1 MRALLIA
8 TWPLLL
14 SVAFMMIGN
23 GLQSTLL
30 GIRATLEGFATP
42 LIGLVMTGYYT
53 GFLLGSYQIP
63 RIIGRV
69 GHIRAFAA
77 LCALGSIAILVHAL
91 AVNWPTWTAMRMLTG
106 FCFAGLYI
114 VCESWLNDRSTN
126 ETRGQL
132 LSIYMVVQY
141 GAATAAQIAF
151 MVELASPAGFE
162 LFALVAL
169 VMSAAVV
176 PVALTPIPTPAF
188 ERPTHIGLAALYR
201 ASPLGVIGMLGVGLS
216 LSVFA
221 SMSAVY
227 AKSLGFSDT
236 VVALFVMIG
245 ILGGTVSQWPVGR
258 LSDRMPRRAV
268 ITIVTLAA
276 AVITAAAAMLPGM
289 SQLTL
294 FAVAFLF
301 GSLSLPMYS
310 LCVAH
315 TNDFLRPEQMV
326 AASGGIILVFGI
338 GAIGGP
344 VTVGLVMRA
353 IGPDGFFIFLALIHT
368 AVGLFAIYRM
378 FRRPAP
384 EERSPFIPATPG
396 AVSPAALA
404 PAGGDGPPARA
415 RD

>member
-1 MRALLIA
+1 
-8 TWPLLL
+8 
-14 SVAFMMIGN
+14 
-23 GLQSTLL
+23 
-30 GIRATLEGFATP
+30 
-42 LIGLVMTGYYT
+42 MTGYYA
-53 GFLLGSYQIP
+53 GFFFGSYQIP

-69 GHIRAFAA
+69 GHIRVFAA
-77 LCALGSIAILVHAL
+77 LCALGSIAILIHAL
-91 AVNWPTWTAMRMLTG
+91 AVNWPVWTAMRMLTG

-114 VCESWLNDRSTN
+114 VCESWLNDSSTN
-126 ETRGQL
+126 ETRGRL
-132 LSIYMVVQY
+132 LSLYMVVQY
-141 GAATAAQIAF
+141 GGATASQLAF
-151 MVELASPAGFE
+151 MIGLPSPAGFE

-169 VMSAAVV
+169 VLSAAVV

-188 ERPTHIGLAALYR
+188 ERPTHIGLVALYR

-236 VVALFVMIG
+236 AVALFVMIG

-258 LSDRMPRRAV
+258 LSDRMPRRSV
-268 ITIVTLAA
+268 ITIVTLGA
-276 AVITAAAAMLPGM
+276 AVIAAGGALLPGL
-289 SQLTL
+289 SQLAL

-301 GSLSLPMYS
+301 GALSLPIYS

-326 AASGGIILVFGI
+326 AASSGIILLFGI

-344 VTVGLVMRA
+344 FTVGWVMRA
-353 IGPDGFFIFLALIHT
+353 TGANGFFIFLALIH
-368 AVGLFAIYRM
+368 AAIGLFAIYRM

-384 EERSPFIPATPG
+384 EERSPYIPATPG
-396 AVSPAALA
+396 AAVASLA
-404 PAGGDGPPARA
+404 PAAGDGPPTGTRE
-415 RD
+415 